1 MSTSRVHVVCNG
13 KGGVGKTR
21 VAMNLAATIEY
32 VRNPD
37 RDKPARTAVACID
50 RQSTGQF
57 WQQQALTLAEKPL
70 PFDFYQLDADVEAIG
85 DLKKSGK
92 YANIIVDTAGFRG
105 RNVEVE
111 KAMDFADDA
120 IVPMNPDG
128 SSLDPTEQIVTSLLI
143 PRQIPYRIVVNEWDP
158 RDGRNHLDD
167 TFAWIDSHGWARV
180 PSPIRR
186 YRAHASAPEDGLT
199 VPDYISKTVR
209 ANGLED
215 FLKLAV
221 SLGLGSA
228 EPILAG
234 IAAGSAGA

>member
-1 MSTSRVHVVCNG
+1 MATARVHLVCNG

-21 VAMNLAATIEY
+21 IAMNLAATVAY
-32 VRNPD
+32 VQNPD
-37 RDKPARTAVACID
+37 RDKPTRVAVACID

-57 WQQQALTLAEKPL
+57 WAQQAESFARKTL
-70 PFDFYQLDADVEAIG
+70 PFDFYQLDTDVEAIRE
-85 DLKKSGK
+85 LKASGK
-92 YANIIVDTAGFRG
+92 YLNIFVDTAGFRG
-105 RNVEVE
+105 RNKEVE
-111 KAMDFADDA
+111 QAAELADDA

-128 SSLDPTEQIVTSLLI
+128 SSLDPTEQIVTGLLI
-143 PRQIPYRIVVNEWDP
+143 PRQIPYKIVVNDWDP
-158 RDGRNHLDD
+158 RDGRGHLDD
-167 TFAWIDSHGWARV
+167 TFAWIDGHGWDRV

-199 VPDYISKTVR
+199 VPDYVSKTVR

-234 IAAGSAGA
+234 LVPAPAGA